1 MKKSELRGTGEV
13 FRFTL
18 IQTVK
23 SKAYIISVAILLLF
37 ALLTAPVMQLIKG
50 DASGGSSESSG
61 GESSIKKVYIC
72 DETMLL
78 MGMNF
83 ASLDDASFQKV
94 EWIPR
99 TETFDDL
106 CKILEEEGKE
116 SKNVILHFY
125 GNEVKGLTAEIC
137 RNGGGDLDGDE
148 CRNLAD
154 SICRKFDEHKIVL
167 SGLSEEE
174 LKVLDYKYDVV
185 INYLQADGTVSEK
198 NVKDDGITQS
208 EWTIVYFVL
217 FFVSMICIIAATNI
231 ATAIVTDKSTKVA
244 EFLLTSVRPMALLF
258 GKILAMLVSSV
269 GQFVLLFLATVL
281 SNKLTGLLFDTE
293 TTYISSVIPKN
304 IFANLS
310 AVNFILAIVT
320 LALGMLFYAII
331 AGICGA
337 TVSKMEELQDSLKL
351 FTTISMIGMILSM
364 IGSFAMQSSAT
375 SVLTRVLVLFPM
387 SSAMLVPGTMLIGT
401 TSVTMGLIAIAILLV
416 CNALLVKFTATVYE
430 SLITHTGNRITFKQ
444 LLGIKGKQKGGAKNE

>member
-23 SKAYIISVAILLLF
+23 SKAYIISVAILLLL
-37 ALLTAPVMQLIKG
+37 ALLTAPVMQLING
-50 DASGGSSESSG
+50 GASGGSSDSDG
-61 GESSIKKVYIC
+61 KESSIGKVYIC

-78 MGMNF
+78 TGMDF
-83 ASLDDASFQKV
+83 TSLDDSSFRNVQ
-94 EWIPR
+94 WIPR
-99 TETFDDL
+99 TESFDDL
-106 CKILEEEGKE
+106 CKVLEEEGKE

-137 RNGGGDLDGDE
+137 RNGNGDLDGDE
-148 CRNLAD
+148 CRALAD
-154 SICRKFDEHKIVL
+154 SICRKFDEYKLVL

-174 LKVLDYKYDVV
+174 LKVLDYKYDVAV
-185 INYLQADGTVSEK
+185 NYLQADGTVSEK
-198 NVKDDGITQS
+198 NVKDDGISQS
-208 EWTIVYFVL
+208 EWGIVYFVM
-217 FFVSMICIIAATNI
+217 FFVYMICVIAATNI

-258 GKILAMLVSSV
+258 GKVLAMLVSSV
-269 GQFVLLFLATVL
+269 GQFVLLFLATL
-281 SNKLTGLLFDTE
+281 MSNKLTALLFDTE
-293 TTYISSVIPKN
+293 TTYLSSVIPKN

-310 AVNFILAIVT
+310 PVNFILGVLT
-320 LALGMLFYAII
+320 LALGMLFYAIV

-351 FTTISMIGMILSM
+351 FTTIALIGMIFGM
-364 IGSFAMQSSAT
+364 VGSFSMQSSAT
-375 SVLTRVLVLFPM
+375 SVLTRVTVLFPL
-387 SSAMLVPGTMLIGT
+387 SSALLVPGTMLIGT
-401 TSVTMGLIAIAILLV
+401 TSVKMGLIAIVILIV

-444 LLGIKGKQKGGAKNE
+444 LLGIKGKQKGGAKK